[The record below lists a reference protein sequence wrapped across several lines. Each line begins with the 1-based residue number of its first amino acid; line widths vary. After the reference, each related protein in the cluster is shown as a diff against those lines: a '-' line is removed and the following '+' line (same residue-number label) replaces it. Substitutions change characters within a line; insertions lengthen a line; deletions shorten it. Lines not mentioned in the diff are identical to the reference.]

1 MWVEFCIWNAL
12 IKRLVLFG
20 LFWVIQ
26 RRPPEQCFSQEG
38 SDLQTPGRSVCL
50 RCVVTIRTTQGG
62 LNVTCGAVFMG
73 QLELYCLLP
82 LGDAAAPNR
91 PSVKKRRLN
100 YNTNLSICCRQAE
113 ICVTAVSYKLTDT
126 LVPASVDT
134 PVQLFVSGNI

>member
-12 IKRLVLFG
+12 IKRQIHKSWYCLVCFG
-20 LFWVIQ
+20 LYK
-26 RRPPEQCFSQEG
+26 EG
-38 SDLQTPGRSVCL
+38 HQNSASARKAGRSVCL